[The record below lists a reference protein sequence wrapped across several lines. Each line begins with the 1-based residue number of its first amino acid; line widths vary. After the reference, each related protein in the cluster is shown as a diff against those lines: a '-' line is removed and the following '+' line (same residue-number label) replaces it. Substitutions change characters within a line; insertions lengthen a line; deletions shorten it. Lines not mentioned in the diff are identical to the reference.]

1 MNYNGLAHMRTRLNN
16 SGGTAQ
22 QDRMIAHKKKTLD
35 KATLYS
41 YQGAKVRL
49 LGSEQECRA
58 LINPNQ
64 VKQDYDDKI
73 LSIGYEYSGFVPG
86 AIFEWLNT
94 DTKWLIYLQDLTE
107 LAYFKGDV
115 RKCTYEIFWE
125 DANGATHSTF
135 AALRGP
141 KETSLNSII
150 KNNISIDIPNYTVY
164 FMVPR
169 NEETLAYFKRY
180 TKFYLHNADTP
191 TCWRIEAVD
200 SITTPGII
208 EVDAVEYYANETEDD
223 LEEGIVGGKIEVI
236 EPSPSE
242 IEGPSAIKPNIK
254 YLYHLAQEANE
265 YIWEVPSGLPISWN
279 IDNDTLELTWEANYS
294 GNFIISCNGI
304 NKEITAKSLF

>member
-1 MNYNGLAHMRTRLNN
+1 MNFNGLAHMRTRLNN

-22 QDRMIAHKKKTLD
+22 QNRMIAHKKKTLD

-64 VKQDYDDKI
+64 VKQDYDDKV
-73 LSIGYEYSGFVPG
+73 LSIGFEYAGFAPG

-94 DTKWLIYLQDLTE
+94 NTKWLIYLQDLTE
-107 LAYFKGDV
+107 LAYFKGDI

-125 DANGATHSTF
+125 DADGTKHSTF

-141 KETSLNSII
+141 KETSLKSIT

-169 NEETLAYFKRY
+169 NEETLTHFKRY

-208 EVDAVEYYANETEDD
+208 EVDAVEYYANEIEDD
-223 LEEGIVGGKIEVI
+223 LEEGIVGGKIEII
-236 EPSPSE
+236 EPVPSE
-242 IEGPSAIKPNIK
+242 IEGPSSIKPNVK
-254 YLYHLAQEANE
+254 NTYHCAQAAVE
-265 YIWEVPSGLPISWN
+265 YIWEVPNNLPISWN
-279 IDNDTLELTWEANYS
+279 IDNDTLVLTWEANYS